1 MNKGKSRL
9 NISKYRVPP
18 LTFDRFEE
26 KNIRIIGKGGKERMA
41 PIPRKILRGA
51 GITRAELKKNL
62 PLKVSRRAIQHFIEK
77 LGNEVLGKHITFHQ
91 FRHGFC
97 THALESGI
105 KIHDV
110 QRFAG
115 HSRMDTTGLYLHSNP
130 KRATEKY
137 EEVF

>member
-1 MNKGKSRL
+1 MKPQT
-9 NISKYRVPP
+9 KYRIPP

-26 KNIRIIGKGGKERMA
+26 KNIRILGKGGKERMT
-41 PIPRKILRGA
+41 PFPKTILGGA
-51 GITRAELKKNL
+51 GVTKADLKSNL
-62 PLKVSRRAIQHFIEK
+62 PLKVNRRSIQHFIKK
-77 LGNEVLGKHITFHQ
+77 LGDKILGKHITFHQ
-91 FRHGFC
+91 LRHGFC

-105 KIHDV
+105 DIHDV

-115 HSRMDTTGLYLHSNP
+115 HSRLDTTGLYLHSNP

>member
-1 MNKGKSRL
+1 MENKF
-9 NISKYRVPP
+9 RVPP
-18 LTFDRFEE
+18 LTEDRIEE
-26 KNIRIIGKGGKERMA
+26 KNIRILGKGGKERMA
-41 PIPRKILRGA
+41 PLPGKLLRSS

-62 PLKVSRRAIQHFIEK
+62 PLKISRRAIQHFIKK
-77 LGNEVLGKHITFHQ
+77 LGNEVLGKHTTFHQ
-91 FRHGFC
+91 FRHGFV

-105 KIHDV
+105 DIHDV

-115 HSRMDTTGLYLHSNP
+115 HSRLDTTGLYLHSNP